1 MSVEPGF
8 DSSLL
13 SAVHGFHLLSGN
25 NSVTKKREVTPP
37 QEIQLYNTLTVH
49 LPDSSNKTNNDE
61 IMSHLVMSPQST
73 KSSTLSTIT
82 SVDNSELISTSTT
95 DNKLLQ
101 PSEKSDL
108 YNRILDDNS
117 IFQNKTFSEYDSQW
131 PT

>member
-1 MSVEPGF
+1 M
-8 DSSLL
+8 
-13 SAVHGFHLLSGN
+13 
-25 NSVTKKREVTPP
+25 TKKREVTPP

-82 SVDNSELISTSTT
+82 SVDNSELIPTSTT